1 MLCILILVISINFF
15 IFLVLII
22 LPILYLLYYTGDFQI
37 SISLH
42 LEKNFIIV
50 LGLEVVRISMLKGPL
65 IDASHLINR
74 TCIYRIIN

>member
-1 MLCILILVISINFF
+1 MLCILILVILINFF
-15 IFLVLII
+15 FYHISNLVFT
-22 LPILYLLYYTGDFQI
+22 LLYWPLSNFN
-37 SISLH
+37 L
-42 LEKNFIIV
+42 LAFRKEFIIV